1 MHEIA
6 TIMFTGLCL
15 FSGPGANKPYTVYL
29 ISHTKETVGTYAGI
43 ETHRPFIKVPIKDID
58 HDKTKRK
65 PDAVT
70 QPDGLFAIYSIQSND
85 AISFSGED
93 NPLEESTA
101 VDTYE
106 KLFASL
112 PSFSVICSE
121 SPDECGRFNFGGTA
135 RVTIDH
141 GALFVGTEGIK
152 SLKWKFC
159 VENSTLCSKFEISN
173 DILPQRVGLHLKGSR
188 DAIEICTNG
197 CSSQDP
203 ANSSR
208 SIWIKMG
215 GQALIGSGK
224 PDEVKQECPHA
235 IPYKSDPDFK
245 LYYKLRESPK
255 GYVPIDASKQ
265 ETKRAKGSKRN
276 MRDMSAFDN
285 RNWPEGSDCPPLRN

>member
-1 MHEIA
+1 MVRYLWERRA
-6 TIMFTGLCL
+6 LKVL
-15 FSGPGANKPYTVYL
+15 SGNSASRIRRSAASSRFPT
-29 ISHTKETVGTYAGI
+29 TY
-43 ETHRPFIKVPIKDID
+43 F
-58 HDKTKRK
+58 
-65 PDAVT
+65 
-70 QPDGLFAIYSIQSND
+70 
-85 AISFSGED
+85 
-93 NPLEESTA
+93 
-101 VDTYE
+101 
-106 KLFASL
+106 
-112 PSFSVICSE
+112 
-121 SPDECGRFNFGGTA
+121 
-135 RVTIDH
+135 
-141 GALFVGTEGIK
+141 
-152 SLKWKFC
+152 
-159 VENSTLCSKFEISN
+159 
-173 DILPQRVGLHLKGSR
+173 QRVGLHLKGSR

-285 RNWPEGSDCPPLRN
+285 RNW